1 MAGSRGVRDCR
12 RALRAHADG
21 RPRLMGII
29 NCTPDSFHSASRSG
43 DVERALQM
51 IAEGADWIDIGG
63 ESTRPGAEAVS
74 IEQELNRVIPVISE
88 LRNSSD
94 VWISV
99 DTRHPEVAAA
109 ALDVGADMINDVSG
123 LRDPNML
130 ELIAQRGCAVC
141 IMHMQGEPQDMQENP
156 TYLNVFKEVYA
167 QLLNKAR
174 ELVDFGQDI
183 ENIVLDPGFGFG
195 KTLQHNLDLLQD
207 IERGPEGF
215 AILWGVSRKSM
226 IGAITEREETAD
238 RLPGTLAVATQAQ
251 RLGVD
256 ILRVHDVA
264 EHLDV
269 AKMNS
274 AINGGV

>member
-1 MAGSRGVRDCR
+1 
-12 RALRAHADG
+12 
-21 RPRLMGII
+21 MGII

-88 LRNSSD
+88 LRSSSD

-109 ALDVGADMINDVSG
+109 ALDTGADMVNDVSG
-123 LRDPNML
+123 LRDPKML

-141 IMHMQGEPQDMQENP
+141 IMHMQGEPGDMQENP
-156 TYLNVFKEVYA
+156 TYLNVFEEVYA
-167 QLLNKAR
+167 QLLSKAR
-174 ELVDFGQDI
+174 ELVDLGHDT

-215 AILWGVSRKSM
+215 SILWGASRKSM
-226 IGAITEREETAD
+226 IGAITERDETAD

-251 RLGVD
+251 KLGVD